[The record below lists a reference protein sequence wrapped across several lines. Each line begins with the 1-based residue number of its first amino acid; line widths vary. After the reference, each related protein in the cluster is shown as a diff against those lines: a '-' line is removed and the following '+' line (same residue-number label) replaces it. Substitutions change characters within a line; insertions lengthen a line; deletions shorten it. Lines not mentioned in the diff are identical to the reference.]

1 MNNLLTNS
9 IRRQATRTDA
19 LALYK
24 RFVYLADDWPQGREV
39 YLARLKKAFLKNQ
52 DAGKNQAEKLITHG
66 SFVEKEIIALYQLK
80 KYRALKNRYMGDDPS
95 KFGQAATLLNEYM
108 DDGKTGSTD
117 SIISKT

>member
-1 MNNLLTNS
+1 MG
-9 IRRQATRTDA
+9 Q
-19 LALYK
+19 
-24 RFVYLADDWPQGREV
+24 FQGRNEV
-39 YLARLKKAFLKNQ
+39 SLLLSSLSLCLFSRNLIFFVICR
-52 DAGKNQAEKLITHG
+52 ELITHG